1 MIQRLK
7 RIFCFFMA
15 IQLLLAS
22 TGFATNE
29 HFCKLR
35 GKKTYIFSKPKSCCL
50 DKMRAANNNSKS
62 QIKRSKCCQDAF
74 KYNKINVNASQGNT
88 LESNTQPFAWILN
101 QVSFLGL
108 NSRITDPVSFNTT
121 HYYSPAPPL
130 SGRDR
135 LIFFQS
141 FLI

>member
-15 IQLLLAS
+15 IQMLLAS
-22 TGFATNE
+22 TGFAMTE
-29 HFCKLR
+29 HFCKFR
-35 GKKTYIFSKPKSCCL
+35 GKKTYIFSETKSCCC
-50 DKMRAANNNSKS
+50 DKMKEAKNNSEP
-62 QIKRSKCCQDAF
+62 QIKMSKCCQDVF
-74 KYNKINVNASQGNT
+74 TYHKINVNASQGYT
-88 LESNTQPFAWILN
+88 LEFNAQPFAWIVN
-101 QVSFLGL
+101 QVTFLGL
-108 NSRITDPVSFNTT
+108 NSRISDPVSFNTT

-141 FLI
+141 FLV